1 MLKKMILASTA
12 VLSLSVPVRAQD
24 AAAAPAADTVVATVN
39 GAEITLG
46 QMIIAYSQLPQQYQ
60 QLPAEIL
67 FQGVMDQLIRQQLLA
82 ETVETVPARVEIA
95 LVNQRRSLLA
105 GEVVNRLVQG
115 AVTEAALQ
123 AAYAAMFADA
133 PPQKEYNAAHILVAT
148 EEEANAV
155 KARIE
160 AGEDFAAVAQE
171 VSTDTGSGA
180 AGGELGWFTQG
191 MMVEP
196 FEAAVMAMEPG
207 TLAGPVQTQF
217 GWHIIRLNE
226 VRDKVP
232 PTFDEV
238 RGALEEQVQQ
248 AAVEARLTELE
259 AAATIV
265 RPAEGA
271 FDPAVVKNLALLGD

>member
-1 MLKKMILASTA
+1 
-12 VLSLSVPVRAQD
+12 
-24 AAAAPAADTVVATVN
+24 
-39 GAEITLG
+39 
-46 QMIIAYSQLPQQYQ
+46 
-60 QLPAEIL
+60 
-67 FQGVMDQLIRQQLLA
+67 
-82 ETVETVPARVEIA
+82 
-95 LVNQRRSLLA
+95 
-105 GEVVNRLVQG
+105 
-115 AVTEAALQ
+115 
-123 AAYAAMFADA
+123 
-133 PPQKEYNAAHILVAT
+133 
-148 EEEANAV
+148 
-155 KARIE
+155 
-160 AGEDFAAVAQE
+160 
-171 VSTDTGSGA
+171 
-180 AGGELGWFTQG
+180 
-191 MMVEP
+191 MVEP